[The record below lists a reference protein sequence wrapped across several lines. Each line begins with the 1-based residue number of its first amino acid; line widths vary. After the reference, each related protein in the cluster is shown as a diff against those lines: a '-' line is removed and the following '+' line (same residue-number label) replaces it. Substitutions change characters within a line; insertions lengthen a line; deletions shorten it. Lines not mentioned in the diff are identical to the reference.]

1 MKPKVCLFFL
11 AMVLIG
17 CQQPVKT
24 GGLAII
30 DLSKNYPKKEI
41 HLQDIAE
48 IEYIPLET
56 TDDVLLSGLCF
67 LVYLSDKYIVIRD
80 FTQRSVFVFN
90 RNGKIITH
98 LNQSG
103 QGDKEYN
110 YMSGVVFDEKNEEIF
125 VFDTPSAHRILVYS
139 LTGEYKRTL
148 KYAEDLRIT
157 GYNFDNETL
166 LVYDDNGLRQNEYKE
181 NPYMFMSKKD
191 GSIVSELDI
200 RLPVRYS
207 NSAIMSVEVN
217 GQSMMAPLNITL
229 TNNRYYGQDLVIAD
243 MSSDTIYRLTKT
255 KELTPL
261 LVRTPSVHASEPRTV
276 WVSDLATDKF
286 IIFGKATLDFELVR
300 KTQTVPSVTLTHE
313 FETGETS
320 EVSFVNDDFPSGK
333 NMGPAEVNTPF
344 KNVAARLIQTPGL
357 VEACKEKK
365 LKGELE
371 KLVTSLDE
379 EDNPVVMIVKFK

>member
-98 LNQSG
+98 LNRSG

-157 GYNFDNETL
+157 
-166 LVYDDNGLRQNEYKE
+166 
-181 NPYMFMSKKD
+181 
-191 GSIVSELDI
+191 
-200 RLPVRYS
+200 
-207 NSAIMSVEVN
+207 
-217 GQSMMAPLNITL
+217 
-229 TNNRYYGQDLVIAD
+229 
-243 MSSDTIYRLTKT
+243 
-255 KELTPL
+255 
-261 LVRTPSVHASEPRTV
+261 
-276 WVSDLATDKF
+276 
-286 IIFGKATLDFELVR
+286 
-300 KTQTVPSVTLTHE
+300 
-313 FETGETS
+313 
-320 EVSFVNDDFPSGK
+320 
-333 NMGPAEVNTPF
+333 
-344 KNVAARLIQTPGL
+344 
-357 VEACKEKK
+357 
-365 LKGELE
+365 
-371 KLVTSLDE
+371 
-379 EDNPVVMIVKFK
+379 